1 MFVQVEVPSKLQRG
15 VQQRCGELRRPTPS
29 QDLLGSRPILLQS
42 GHRPQDFRK
51 KRLAMVAILKME
63 GI

>member
-15 VQQRCGELRRPTPS
+15 VQQRCAELRRSTPS
-29 QDLLGSRPILLQS
+29 QDLLEGRPILLQS
-42 GHRPQDFRK
+42 GHRSQDFRK